1 MVPPVLE
8 AGFLSNPHLLERQ
21 SVESKISNYILV
33 PDQSSRQRKPG
44 EERSAP
50 GTAASTRTG
59 RTAFRRSGA
68 CQGTLIRLRKRAN
81 L

>member
-50 GTAASTRTG
+50 RD
-59 RTAFRRSGA
+59 RSLDSHG
-68 CQGTLIRLRKRAN
+68 QNGLSP
-81 L
+81 